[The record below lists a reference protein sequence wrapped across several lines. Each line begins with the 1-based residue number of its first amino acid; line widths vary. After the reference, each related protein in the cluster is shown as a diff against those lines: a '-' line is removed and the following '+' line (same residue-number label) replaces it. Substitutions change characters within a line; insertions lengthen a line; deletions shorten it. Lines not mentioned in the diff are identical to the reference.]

1 MHFLMLRSFRVIVR
15 LKFLLAYCYDVAKN
29 EKKSK
34 SCTHHQIST
43 SYTPPNADFK
53 DIIFMYKTI
62 LLTKYKL
69 SEKYQLFKENKKFDL
84 KWF

>member
-1 MHFLMLRSFRVIVR
+1 MMWQKTKKNQNRVPII
-15 LKFLLAYCYDVAKN
+15 
-29 EKKSK
+29 KSAQVIPLD
-34 SCTHHQIST
+34 S
-43 SYTPPNADFK
+43 PPNADFK

-84 KWF
+84 KWFRTHNTS